1 MLQPNANNTVSSL
14 KTRRNG
20 IPREDHDA
28 LLEEKDS
35 LIAELKAQVAL
46 LSRELRRKDA
56 MLARIVEE
64 KVDEPLPARAP
75 EATSGS
81 RTFAPGGTQEPG
93 GAQDIDQTPDIGHDQ
108 ENSEKPTLPKGYRVV
123 ATASDAWVLVAP
135 RGLRV
140 AGYRGKLDLREAAR
154 AAHEH
159 HQHGQ

>member
-14 KTRRNG
+14 ETRRNG

-46 LSRELRRKDA
+46 LSRELRRKETI
-56 MLARIVEE
+56 LARIVEE

-75 EATSGS
+75 EATSGA
-81 RTFAPGGTQEPG
+81 RTFAPG
-93 GAQDIDQTPDIGHDQ
+93 GAQDIDRPPDIEHDQ

-159 HQHGQ
+159 HQHG